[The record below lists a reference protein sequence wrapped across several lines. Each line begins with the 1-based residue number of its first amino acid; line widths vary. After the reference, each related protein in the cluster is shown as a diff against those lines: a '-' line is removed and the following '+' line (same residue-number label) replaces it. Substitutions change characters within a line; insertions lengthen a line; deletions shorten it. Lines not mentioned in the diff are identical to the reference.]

1 MNFDRMRALLLEQ
14 AIRGKLVPQLDSE
27 EAVNQ
32 IGEVPENVPFVI
44 PNKWKWIYLKHLVS
58 VISGTSYKKSDQVSD
73 ENGVRIIRGGN
84 LRNFKVEIRSDDVF
98 VVSNLAD
105 SDREVQKEDIVIVA
119 STGSKEVIGRAAVYT
134 GDEKIQIGAFLRL
147 IRPKFE
153 GYSEYLKVIF
163 QSDYYREHIR
173 NSVKGTNIN
182 NVKKEYI
189 TELCVP
195 IPPVAEQIRIVAKLD
210 EAFAEIDRAEKAYQE
225 LQTLSGVLRGQI
237 LQEAI
242 QGKLVPQLDSEEEV
256 QQIGG
261 APEDVPFTIPS
272 SWKWRSLEEIF
283 KFIDYR
289 GKTPTK
295 STEGIRL
302 MTASNVRQGYI
313 DHKRVEFIST
323 EEYASRQS
331 RGVSQ
336 KGDLLFT
343 TEAPL
348 GNVAIADLE
357 TYSAGQ
363 RVITLQTDSEN
374 KKLLMYFMLSPYFQ
388 KALKD
393 NATGTTAQGIK
404 AARLKKMLLPV
415 PPLEEQNRIVAK
427 VDDLLNQVDALSE
440 K

>member
-1 MNFDRMRALLLEQ
+1 M
-14 AIRGKLVPQLDSE
+14 
-27 EAVNQ
+27 
-32 IGEVPENVPFVI
+32 
-44 PNKWKWIYLKHLVS
+44 
-58 VISGTSYKKSDQVSD
+58 
-73 ENGVRIIRGGN
+73 
-84 LRNFKVEIRSDDVF
+84 
-98 VVSNLAD
+98 
-105 SDREVQKEDIVIVA
+105 
-119 STGSKEVIGRAAVYT
+119 
-134 GDEKIQIGAFLRL
+134 
-147 IRPKFE
+147 
-153 GYSEYLKVIF
+153 KVIF